1 MNIVKMAPIKRKNPR
16 TGKMAWYLQ
25 KRKYDTISSKELVE
39 AMARNTGIP
48 VAKVAMATD
57 AIVKQLKNFLLNGH
71 SVNIIGLGTFSPR
84 IKSRPSATKDAVT
97 ADNVKALL
105 LKFRPQTDIREDM
118 KNTVGYEVI
127 HSDVTGTAPAPVP
140 EDPYLGVLKY
150 AYYYGNVLENV
161 DVERKE
167 TPTDLQMFL
176 QTTFLGLKTDGT
188 NKGGKFAFAFFPS
201 LDHTSPPERLDPN
214 YVVELKPATGNLKKD
229 FDYVANGV
237 DISRFEDDDKA
248 KACLLIYI
256 PSGVKITD
264 ALDNFKIASMLNI
277 KVNK

>member
-1 MNIVKMAPIKRKNPR
+1 MNIVKMAPIKRKNPK

-84 IKSRPSATKDAVT
+84 IKSRPSTTKDAVS

-127 HSDVTGTAPAPVP
+127 HSDVTTALPEPVP
-140 EDPYLGVLKY
+140 QDPYLGVTKFSYFSDNQL
-150 AYYYGNVLENV
+150 NVENIV
-161 DVERKE
+161 RGAEASTVAF
-167 TPTDLQMFL
+167 TIPV
-176 QTTFLGLKTDGT
+176 TFFGIKTDGSL
-188 NKGGKFAFAFFPS
+188 KGGKFVLAF
-201 LDHTSPPERLDPN
+201 TSSEIWQQTFDPKFT
-214 YVVELKPATGNLKKD
+214 VVLKPATGDYKAN

-237 DISRFEDDDKA
+237 EISGWEGDPKA
-248 KACLLIYI
+248 AHCTLLYL
-256 PSGVKITD
+256 PSGVKLTD
-264 ALDNFKIASMLNI
+264 NTDNFLFASMI
-277 KVNK
+277 KFEV

>member
-1 MNIVKMAPIKRKNPR
+1 MNIVKMAPIKRKNPK
-16 TGKMAWYLQ
+16 TGKVAWYLQ

-71 SVNIIGLGTFSPR
+71 SVNIVGLGTFSPR
-84 IKSRPSATKDAVT
+84 IKSRPSNTKDEVS

-127 HSDVTGTAPAPVP
+127 HSEVTGTSPEPAP

-150 AYYYGNVLENV
+150 AYYFGGVLNNK

-167 TPTDLQMFL
+167 TATQLPMYPQS
-176 QTTFLGLKTDGT
+176 TFLGLKTDGT
-188 NKGGKFAFAFFPS
+188 YKDGRFAFIFLKDFLPGTE
-201 LDHTSPPERLDPN
+201 LLPDH
-214 YVVELKPATGNLKKD
+214 VVELKRATGALKKD

-237 DISRFEDDDKA
+237 DISRFDGDENAA
-248 KACLLIYI
+248 KCMLVFVPY
-256 PSGVKITD
+256 GVNI
-264 ALDNFKIASMLNI
+264 LDHKGFKPASMI
-277 KVNK
+277 DFTVNM